1 VKSSS
6 PALPLPRSPALLV
19 IMAEGFLS
27 RLSFG
32 IIGFALPLFAYRRL
46 GLSLTQTGFLFSLNL
61 IVEQLFKPVMGWVAD
76 RVGLKRS
83 FTAAIA
89 LRSLVA
95 LLLTFATSPWHVYAV
110 RMLHGFSESL
120 RDPSVSALI
129 AEYADKRKMAAA
141 FGWYSSLKMSAGSLG
156 RALGGWLLWWTADE
170 YGKLFLLAFA
180 LSFLP
185 LYVVARYLRE
195 PVHSEPQPHSN
206 EATSPATPA
215 TKAAEQAA
223 EPKASFLSVVIL
235 GSLITSTAMM
245 ISNLFPVLATE
256 YAHLNAAQAGL
267 IYTIAPVVTIIA
279 GPAFGW
285 LADNV
290 SQRLVLLVRSLA
302 NICSSLLFWFWPT
315 FAGMAA
321 GNVIDAAGKA
331 AFRPAWGVLMARAA
345 SLDRQRRARV
355 MSYFGLGEGIGE
367 TIGPLLGGFLWGHF
381 GVGVMLSVR
390 VVMAVIAEVYA
401 VIVARKTTRP
411 EQTREAPLAALA
423 AIDSSPV
430 FQGRERREEPLPESR
445 SDD

>member
-1 VKSSS
+1 LKIEGRESQIEERGNPQSKIQNPKS
-6 PALPLPRSPALLV
+6 AILV

-32 IIGFALPLFAYRRL
+32 IIGFALPLFAYRRM

-61 IVEQLFKPVMGWVAD
+61 IVEQIFKPVMGWVAD
-76 RVGLKRS
+76 RVGLKRT

-95 LLLTFATSPWHVYAV
+95 LLLAFATSPWHIYAV

-120 RDPSVSALI
+120 RDPSVSVLI

-170 YGKLFLLAFA
+170 YTRLFLLAFA

-195 PVHSEPQPHSN
+195 PAHPELHEERYETASAATLSMKKA
-206 EATSPATPA
+206 EA
-215 TKAAEQAA
+215 AAETKKSLL
-223 EPKASFLSVVIL
+223 PVVIL

-267 IYTIAPVVTIIA
+267 IYTIAPVVTIVA

-302 NICSSLLFWFWPT
+302 NICSSLLFWFCPV

-331 AFRPAWGVLMARAA
+331 AFRPAWGALMAQAA
-345 SLDRQRRARV
+345 SQDRQRRARV

-390 VVMAVIAEVYA
+390 VAMA
-401 VIVARKTTRP
+401 IVAEIYALIVAKT
-411 EQTREAPLAALA
+411 
-423 AIDSSPV
+423 
-430 FQGRERREEPLPESR
+430 ERT
-445 SDD
+445 

>member
-1 VKSSS
+1 
-6 PALPLPRSPALLV
+6 
-19 IMAEGFLS
+19 MAEGFLS

-32 IIGFALPLFAYRRL
+32 IIGFALPLFAYRRM

-61 IVEQLFKPVMGWVAD
+61 IVEQVFKPVMGWVAD
-76 RVGLKRS
+76 RVGLKRT

-95 LLLTFATSPWHVYAV
+95 LLLAFATSPWQVYAV

-156 RALGGWLLWWTADE
+156 RALGGWLLWWTVDA
-170 YGKLFLLAFA
+170 YAKLFLVAFA

-195 PVHSEPQPHSN
+195 PPHPEPHESN
-206 EATSPATPA
+206 KAVSSLTSSTQAVE
-215 TKAAEQAA
+215 TKASLL
-223 EPKASFLSVVIL
+223 PIVIL

-256 YAHLNAAQAGL
+256 YAHLNAAQAGS

-279 GPAFGW
+279 GPTFGW

-290 SQRLVLLVRSLA
+290 SQRLVLLVRSVA

-367 TIGPLLGGFLWGHF
+367 TVGPLLGGFLWGHF
-381 GVGVMLSVR
+381 GVGVMLGVR
-390 VVMAVIAEVYA
+390 MGMAIIAEVYA
-401 VIVARKTTRP
+401 VIVAKDNRNHH
-411 EQTREAPLAALA
+411 
-423 AIDSSPV
+423 
-430 FQGRERREEPLPESR
+430 
-445 SDD
+445 

>member
-1 VKSSS
+1 MAKRVWSSIFRRPS
-6 PALPLPRSPALLV
+6 RVVTQPPEGGTLNINASLFV

-32 IIGFALPLFAYRRL
+32 IIGFALPLFAYRRM

-95 LLLTFATSPWHVYAV
+95 LLLAFASSPWQVYAI

-156 RALGGWLLWWTADE
+156 RALGGWLLWWTVDA
-170 YGKLFLLAFA
+170 YAKLFLVAFV

-195 PVHSEPQPHSN
+195 PPHPEPYPKSN
-206 EATSPATPA
+206 EATSSLTSFA
-215 TKAAEQAA
+215 QAA
-223 EPKASFLSVVIL
+223 ETNMSLLPIVIL
-235 GSLITSTAMM
+235 GSLITGTAGM

-256 YAHLNAAQAGL
+256 YAHLNAAQAGS
-267 IYTIAPVVTIIA
+267 IYTIAPVVTIFA

-315 FAGMAA
+315 FIGMAA
-321 GNVIDAAGKA
+321 GNVIDATGKA

-345 SLDRQRRARV
+345 SLDRRRRARV
-355 MSYFGLGEGIGE
+355 MSYFGLGEGMGE
-367 TIGPLLGGFLWGHF
+367 ALGPLLGGFLWGHF
-381 GVGVMLSVR
+381 GVGVMLGVR
-390 VVMAVIAEVYA
+390 VVMAIIAEVYA
-401 VIVARKTTRP
+401 VIVAKDNRNHH
-411 EQTREAPLAALA
+411 
-423 AIDSSPV
+423 
-430 FQGRERREEPLPESR
+430 
-445 SDD
+445 

>member
-1 VKSSS
+1 LLLAFASS
-6 PALPLPRSPALLV
+6 PW
-19 IMAEGFLS
+19 
-27 RLSFG
+27 
-32 IIGFALPLFAYRRL
+32 
-46 GLSLTQTGFLFSLNL
+46 Q
-61 IVEQLFKPVMGWVAD
+61 
-76 RVGLKRS
+76 
-83 FTAAIA
+83 
-89 LRSLVA
+89 
-95 LLLTFATSPWHVYAV
+95 VYAV

-129 AEYADKRKMAAA
+129 AEYADKRKVAAA

-156 RALGGWLLWWTADE
+156 RALGGWLLWWTADA
-170 YGKLFLLAFA
+170 YAKLFLLAFA

-195 PVHSEPQPHSN
+195 PPHPEPHHESN
-206 EATSPATPA
+206 QAASSLDSSTQALE
-215 TKAAEQAA
+215 TKA
-223 EPKASFLSVVIL
+223 PLLPIVIL

-245 ISNLFPVLATE
+245 ISSLFPVLATE
-256 YAHLNAAQAGL
+256 YAHLNAAQAGS

-290 SQRLVLLVRSLA
+290 SQRLVLLVRSMA
-302 NICSSLLFWFWPT
+302 NVCSSLLFWFFPA
-315 FAGMAA
+315 FVGMAA

-367 TIGPLLGGFLWGHF
+367 TVGPLLGGFLWGHF

-390 VVMAVIAEVYA
+390 VVMAIIAEVYA
-401 VIVARKTTRP
+401 VVVAKDNRNHH
-411 EQTREAPLAALA
+411 
-423 AIDSSPV
+423 
-430 FQGRERREEPLPESR
+430 
-445 SDD
+445 